1 MIVLFPPRAFAWG
14 GLVKGVRVLTLTDI
28 HCHLMPK
35 VDDGPSTILEAKQLL
50 QMEYDDGVRNIIL
63 TPHYRV
69 KMFEP
74 DMKEVIHYYRGMRGA
89 AAKIAPDFKVYLGC
103 EYHTNS
109 DMIEDLQRKK
119 RPTLAGSRYVLVE
132 FSSSHTFQRIRNQ
145 IYDLVVAGYKPVI
158 AHIERYPDLI
168 DDIDNIWEL
177 IELGA
182 YVQLNAASVLGE
194 YGKKTK
200 QFCKRAMK
208 EDCVH
213 FIASDAHGTEYRKP
227 NLGKC
232 AKYVTKK
239 MGKEYAERIFV
250 KNPEKILR
258 KE

>member
-1 MIVLFPPRAFAWG
+1 M
-14 GLVKGVRVLTLTDI
+14 
-28 HCHLMPK
+28 
-35 VDDGPSTILEAKQLL
+35 
-50 QMEYDDGVRNIIL
+50 
-63 TPHYRV
+63 
-69 KMFEP
+69 
-74 DMKEVIHYYRGMRGA
+74 
-89 AAKIAPDFKVYLGC
+89 
-103 EYHTNS
+103 
-109 DMIEDLQRKK
+109 
-119 RPTLAGSRYVLVE
+119 
-132 FSSSHTFQRIRNQ
+132 
-145 IYDLVVAGYKPVI
+145 I

-168 DDIDNIWEL
+168 DDMDNIWEL